1 MYVAIR
7 DVTLLQA
14 GYATLLEGLHAL
26 GLDAVELCFC
36 RDRTLPLPGGH
47 ALDSIE
53 PLTTPVA
60 LAGLVEAYE
69 AECVHV
75 CGVMV
80 ATNLNA
86 EDLDAEVEWV
96 RDAMVAAQALG
107 ADVVRLDAAMT
118 GQQELPLDGRV
129 TAYVSALQTILAAT
143 EDLRVPLA
151 IETHGAQGTDVDWL
165 EGVLGQVDAGRVG
178 LTLDAA
184 NFYLAGMPLSRV
196 YATVQRL
203 APRVRHVH
211 CKNLR
216 LLPEQREA
224 VRQPGW
230 GYGEYVCPLPD
241 GDLDHARLVGILK
254 AAEYSGSL
262 TVEDESVGKYPAPAR
277 LLNLA
282 RAADYL
288 AGLAVA
294 AGGSRL
300 YRGPC
305 CG

>member
-14 GYATLLEGLHAL
+14 GYATLLEGLRAL
-26 GLDAVELCFC
+26 NLDAVELCYC
-36 RDRTLPLPGGH
+36 RDRTLPVPGGH
-47 ALDSIE
+47 ALDPTE
-53 PLTTPVA
+53 PLTTPPA
-60 LAGLVEAYE
+60 LEGLVEAYE
-69 AECVHV
+69 AEVLHV

-86 EDLDAEVEWV
+86 EDLDAEVGWV

-118 GQQELPLDGRV
+118 GQQELPLDQRV
-129 TAYVSALQTILAAT
+129 AAYVAALETILAAT
-143 EDLRVPLA
+143 EGLRVPLA
-151 IETHGAQGTDVDWL
+151 IETHGAQGTEVEWL
-165 EGVLGQVDAGRVG
+165 EGVLERVDPGRVG

-184 NFYLAGMPLSRV
+184 NFYLAGMPLSQV
-196 YATVQRL
+196 YETVQRL
-203 APRVRHVH
+203 APHVRHVH

-241 GDLDHARLVGILK
+241 GDLDHSRLVGILK
-254 AAEYSGSL
+254 AAQYGGSL
-262 TVEDESVGKYPAPAR
+262 TVEDESMGKYPAPAR
-277 LLNLA
+277 LQNLA

-288 AGLAVA
+288 AGLAA
-294 AGGSRL
+294 SAGGSRL

>member
-14 GYATLLEGLHAL
+14 GFRTIRGGLRAL
-26 GLDAVELCFC
+26 NLDAVELCFC
-36 RDRTLPLPGGH
+36 RDRSLPWPSGR
-47 ALDSIE
+47 ALDRAE
-53 PLTTPVA
+53 PLTTPAA
-60 LAGLVEAYE
+60 LRAMAEAYE
-69 AECVHV
+69 SELLHV
-75 CGVMV
+75 CGLMV

-86 EDLDAEVEWV
+86 EDLAAEVAWV

-107 ADVVRLDAAMT
+107 AGVVRLDAAMT
-118 GQQELPLDGRV
+118 GQQQLPLCQRV
-129 TAYVSALQTILAAT
+129 DAYARALVQILEAT
-143 EDLRVPLA
+143 EDIAVPLA
-151 IETHGAQGTDVDWL
+151 IETHGTQGTDVQWL
-165 EGVLGQVDAGRVG
+165 EGVLERVDSRRVG
-178 LTLDAA
+178 VALDAA

-196 YATVQRL
+196 YEVVERL
-203 APRVRHVH
+203 APRVLHVH
-211 CKNLR
+211 CKNLK
-216 LLPEQREA
+216 LDPEQREV

-241 GDLDHARLVGILK
+241 GDLDHRRLVELLRGAGYGGALAI
-254 AAEYSGSL
+254 
-262 TVEDESVGKYPAPAR
+262 EDESMGKYGATER
-277 LLNLA
+277 IQNLA

-288 AGLAVA
+288 AELAIA